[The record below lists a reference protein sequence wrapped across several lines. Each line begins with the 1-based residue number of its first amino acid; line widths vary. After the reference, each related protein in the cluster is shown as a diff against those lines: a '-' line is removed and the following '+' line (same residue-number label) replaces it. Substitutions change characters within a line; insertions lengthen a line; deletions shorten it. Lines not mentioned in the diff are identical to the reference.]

1 MKRLRNTRTRRVA
14 PFGTQEAATLA
25 AAGINAAATLVSA
38 GLASRA
44 TKTAAK
50 QQADAIN
57 AQAIKQA
64 NAMAEINR
72 KNKELQEENIE
83 FMKEENAENR
93 AIQKNMQMQLQMAM
107 GQQNGN
113 DRLEA
118 SKLKVKCGGSARKL
132 AKGGNVATS
141 FLRGFDNTTNNLPFT
156 VTDGGG
162 AMHLG
167 TTPYGYDLYELYGND
182 HEHYHQIGNGKNK
195 SGVGI
200 KFADGNVIEGE
211 GNQNS
216 SKGEKMLVTPNNAYF
231 ISKHNI
237 KGFNP
242 AKAVDEGMDPVKAYN
257 IQENIKA
264 MYNIKD
270 NGTVGSYKTPVG
282 RNRRLARA
290 GSSLRLTD
298 IYGNP
303 IIDSNSISGDSGINS
318 GLFGKVSNDDGGSNN
333 SLNSQLIGA
342 GINAAGNLGGA
353 IITSVGNRK
362 AARTL
367 GDAYMKQA
375 NIMADAYRN
384 LQTID
389 LNSLSND
396 DFKAAHAMATIQAP
410 ISQAA
415 QALSGVD
422 RQLQRRL
429 SNAGKYSASG
439 ASAISRMNDAEID
452 AQDAK
457 NRIYTADQELMQ
469 KIRQANA
476 NRITETA
483 IKNAELDTQAL
494 HNRTQTMQSL
504 RQYNNDIAN
513 ERIMGVAESMAQGI
527 GNVAGI
533 HAQTKAANANAFANA
548 LTNSSKS
555 FADTL
560 SSMAKT
566 RADYENVL
574 VGADT
579 ENKIT
584 SVIMKNDRVNAKSLY
599 DALLDTESDE
609 TLDEDTRR
617 KARTYLTMLNGKFKF
632 NY

>member
-1 MKRLRNTRTRRVA
+1 MRRLRNTKTRKVA
-14 PFGTQEAATLA
+14 PFGTQEAVTLA

-38 GLASRA
+38 GLSARA
-44 TKTAAK
+44 TKDSAK
-50 QQADAIN
+50 QQSDAIN

-64 NAMAEINR
+64 NAMSEINQ
-72 KNKELQEENIE
+72 KNKELQEQNIE

-93 AIQKNMQMQLQMAM
+93 AIQKDMQIQLQMAM
-107 GQQNGN
+107 GQQNNN

-118 SKLKVKCGGSARKL
+118 SKIKVKCGGKARKL
-132 AKGGNVATS
+132 AKGGNINTS
-141 FLRGFDNTTNNLPFT
+141 LLRGFGVSTDNLPFT
-156 VTDGGG
+156 VTDGGE
-162 AMHLG
+162 AVHLG
-167 TTPYGYDLYELYGND
+167 TTNTGDDLYELYGND
-182 HEHYHQIGNGKNK
+182 HEHYHKTSNGKNK

-200 KFADGNVIEGE
+200 KFADGNEIEGE

-216 SKGEKMLVTPNNAYF
+216 SKGEKMLVTPTNAYF
-231 ISKHNI
+231 ISKHSI

-242 AKAVDEGMDPVKAYN
+242 ANAVDNGMDPMTAFN
-257 IQENIKA
+257 LQESIKSL
-264 MYNIKD
+264 YGIKD
-270 NGTVGSYKTPVG
+270 DGSKVDYKTPVEK
-282 RNRRLARA
+282 RRKLAR
-290 GSSLRLTD
+290 
-298 IYGNP
+298 
-303 IIDSNSISGDSGINS
+303 
-318 GLFGKVSNDDGGSNN
+318 
-333 SLNSQLIGA
+333 IGA

-362 AARTL
+362 AARIL

-396 DFKAAHAMATIQAP
+396 DFRAAHAMATVQAP
-410 ISQAA
+410 VSQAA
-415 QALSGVD
+415 QALSSVD

-439 ASAISRMNDAEID
+439 ASALARMSDAEID

-457 NRIYTADQELMQ
+457 NKIYSADQELMQ

-483 IKNAELDTQAL
+483 MRNAELDTQAL

-527 GNVAGI
+527 GNVANI

-574 VGADT
+574 VGANT
-579 ENKIT
+579 ENKVS

-617 KARTYLTMLNGKFKF
+617 KARTYITMLNGKFKF
-632 NY
+632 NN

>member
-1 MKRLRNTRTRRVA
+1 MRRLRNTKTRRVA

-38 GLASRA
+38 GLSARA
-44 TKTAAK
+44 TKDSAK
-50 QQADAIN
+50 QQSDAIN

-64 NAMAEINR
+64 NAMSEINQ
-72 KNKELQEENIE
+72 KNKELQEQNIE

-93 AIQKNMQMQLQMAM
+93 AIQKDMQMQLQMAM
-107 GQQNGN
+107 GQQNNN

-118 SKLKVKCGGSARKL
+118 SKIKVKCGGKARKL
-132 AKGGNVATS
+132 AKGGNINTS
-141 FLRGFDNTTNNLPFT
+141 LLRGFGVPTDNLPFT
-156 VTDGGG
+156 VTDGGQ
-162 AMHLG
+162 AVHLG
-167 TTPYGYDLYELYGND
+167 TTNTGDDLYELYGND
-182 HEHYHQIGNGKNK
+182 HEHYHKTSNGKSK

-200 KFADGNVIEGE
+200 KFADGNEIEGE

-216 SKGEKMLVTPNNAYF
+216 SKGEKMLVTPTNAYF
-231 ISKHNI
+231 ISKHSI

-242 AKAVDEGMDPVKAYN
+242 ANAVDNGMDPMTAFN
-257 IQENIKA
+257 LQESIKSL
-264 MYNIKD
+264 YGIKD
-270 NGTVGSYKTPVG
+270 DGSKVDYKTPVEK
-282 RNRRLARA
+282 RRRLARI
-290 GSSLRLTD
+290 GTR
-298 IYGNP
+298 YGAIQIP
-303 IIDSNSISGDSGINS
+303 DDDNSI
-318 GLFGKVSNDDGGSNN
+318 
-333 SLNSQLIGA
+333 LNSNIDGRLFDSKYKIPKDDNSSHSPNYQLIGA

-353 IITSVGNRK
+353 IITSVANRK

-396 DFKAAHAMATIQAP
+396 DFRAAHAMATIQAP
-410 ISQAA
+410 VSQAA
-415 QALSGVD
+415 QALSSVD

-439 ASAISRMNDAEID
+439 ASALARMSDAEID

-457 NRIYTADQELMQ
+457 NKIYSADQELMQ

-483 IKNAELDTQAL
+483 MRNAELDTQAL

-527 GNVAGI
+527 GNVANI

-574 VGADT
+574 VGANT
-579 ENKIT
+579 ENKVS
-584 SVIMKNDRVNAKSLY
+584 SVIMKNDKVNAKSLY
-599 DALLDTESDE
+599 DALLATESDK

-617 KARTYLTMLNGKFKF
+617 KARTYITMLNGKFKF
-632 NY
+632 NN

>member
-1 MKRLRNTRTRRVA
+1 MKRLRNTRSRRVA
-14 PFGTQEAATLA
+14 FFGTQEAATLGA
-25 AAGINAAATLVSA
+25 ATINAAATLVSA
-38 GLASRA
+38 GLTSRA
-44 TKTAAK
+44 TKNAAK

-107 GQQNGN
+107 GQQNNN

-118 SKLKVKCGGSARKL
+118 SKIKVKCGGKARKL
-132 AKGGNVATS
+132 AIGGNINTS
-141 FLRGFDNTTNNLPFT
+141 LLRGFDVPTDNLPFT
-156 VTDGGG
+156 VTDGGQ
-162 AMHLG
+162 AVHLG
-167 TTPYGYDLYELYGND
+167 TTNTGDDLYELYGND
-182 HEHYHQIGNGKNK
+182 HEHYHKTSNGKSK

-200 KFADGNVIEGE
+200 KFADGNEIEGE

-216 SKGEKMLVTPNNAYF
+216 SKGEKMLVTPTNAYF
-231 ISKHNI
+231 ISKHSI

-242 AKAVDEGMDPVKAYN
+242 ANAVDNGMDPMIAFN
-257 IQENIKA
+257 LQESIKSL
-264 MYNIKD
+264 YGIKD
-270 NGTVGSYKTPVG
+270 DGSKVDYKTPVG

-290 GSSLRLTD
+290 GSTLKLTD

-303 IIDSNSISGDSGINS
+303 IIDNNSISGDSGINS
-318 GLFGKVSNDDGGSNN
+318 GLFGKAPNSDGGSNN
-333 SLNSQLIGA
+333 SPNYQLIGA

-353 IITSVGNRK
+353 IITSVANRK

-396 DFKAAHAMATIQAP
+396 DFRAAHAMATIQAP
-410 ISQAA
+410 VSQAA
-415 QALSGVD
+415 QALSSVD

-439 ASAISRMNDAEID
+439 ASALARMSDAEID

-457 NRIYTADQELMQ
+457 NKIYSADQELMQ

-476 NRITETA
+476 NRITEIA
-483 IKNAELDTQAL
+483 MRNAELDTQAL

-527 GNVAGI
+527 GNVANI

-574 VGADT
+574 VGANT
-579 ENKIT
+579 ENKVS

-599 DALLDTESDE
+599 DALLETESDE

-617 KARTYLTMLNGKFKF
+617 KARTYITMLNGKFKF
-632 NY
+632 NN

>member
-1 MKRLRNTRTRRVA
+1 MRRLRNTRTRRVA
-14 PFGTQEAATLA
+14 FFGTQEAATLGA
-25 AAGINAAATLVSA
+25 ATINAAATLVSA
-38 GLASRA
+38 GLTSRA

-64 NAMAEINR
+64 NAMSEINR
-72 KNKELQEENIE
+72 KNKELQEQNIE

-93 AIQKNMQMQLQMAM
+93 AIQKDMQMQLQMAM
-107 GQQNGN
+107 GQQNNN

-118 SKLKVKCGGSARKL
+118 SKLKVKCGGSIRKL
-132 AKGGNVATS
+132 AKGGNINTS
-141 FLRGFDNTTNNLPFT
+141 LLRGFGVPTDNLPFT
-156 VTDGGG
+156 VTDGGE
-162 AMHLG
+162 AVHLG
-167 TTPYGYDLYELYGND
+167 TTNTGDDLYELYGND
-182 HEHYHQIGNGKNK
+182 HEHYHKTSNGKSK

-200 KFADGNVIEGE
+200 KFADGKEIEGE

-216 SKGEKMLVTPNNAYF
+216 AKGEKMLVTPTNAYF
-231 ISKHNI
+231 ISKHSI

-242 AKAVDEGMDPVKAYN
+242 ANAVDNGMDPMTAFN
-257 IQENIKA
+257 LQESIKSL
-264 MYNIKD
+264 YGIKD
-270 NGTVGSYKTPVG
+270 DGSKVDYKTPVEK
-282 RNRRLARA
+282 RRRLARI
-290 GSSLRLTD
+290 GTR
-298 IYGNP
+298 YGAIQIP
-303 IIDSNSISGDSGINS
+303 DDDNSILNSNIDGRLFDSKFN
-318 GLFGKVSNDDGGSNN
+318 NTDNNN
-333 SLNSQLIGA
+333 SSRTPNYQLIGA

-396 DFKAAHAMATIQAP
+396 DFRAAHAMATVQAP
-410 ISQAA
+410 VSQAA
-415 QALSGVD
+415 QALSSVD

-439 ASAISRMNDAEID
+439 ASALTRMSDAEID

-457 NRIYTADQELMQ
+457 NKIYSADQELMQ

-483 IKNAELDTQAL
+483 MRNAELDTQAL

-527 GNVAGI
+527 GNVANI

-574 VGADT
+574 VGANT
-579 ENKIT
+579 ENKVS

-599 DALLDTESDE
+599 DALLATESDE

-617 KARTYLTMLNGKFKF
+617 KARTYITMLNGKFKF
-632 NY
+632 NN

>member
-1 MKRLRNTRTRRVA
+1 MRRLRNTKTRKVA

-38 GLASRA
+38 GLSARA
-44 TKTAAK
+44 TKDSAK
-50 QQADAIN
+50 QQSDAIN

-64 NAMAEINR
+64 NAMSEINQ
-72 KNKELQEENIE
+72 KNKELQEQNIE

-93 AIQKNMQMQLQMAM
+93 AIQKDMQMQLQMAM
-107 GQQNGN
+107 GQQNNN

-118 SKLKVKCGGSARKL
+118 SKIKVKCGGKARKL
-132 AKGGNVATS
+132 AKGGNINTS
-141 FLRGFDNTTNNLPFT
+141 LLRGFGVPTDNLPFT
-156 VTDGGG
+156 VTDGGK
-162 AMHLG
+162 AVHLG
-167 TTPYGYDLYELYGND
+167 TTNTGDDLYELYGND
-182 HEHYHQIGNGKNK
+182 HEHYHKTSNGKSK

-200 KFADGNVIEGE
+200 KFADGNEIEGE

-216 SKGEKMLVTPNNAYF
+216 SKGEKMLVTPTNAYF
-231 ISKHNI
+231 ISKHSI

-242 AKAVDEGMDPVKAYN
+242 ANAVDNGMDPMTAFN
-257 IQENIKA
+257 LQESIKSL
-264 MYNIKD
+264 YGIKD
-270 NGTVGSYKTPVG
+270 DGSKVDYKTPVEK
-282 RNRRLARA
+282 RRRLARTGTGYDA
-290 GSSLRLTD
+290 LQIPD
-298 IYGNP
+298 
-303 IIDSNSISGDSGINS
+303 DDNSIINS
-318 GLFGKVSNDDGGSNN
+318 DIDGRLFDSKFDNSDNNN
-333 SLNSQLIGA
+333 SSHSPNYQLIGA

-396 DFKAAHAMATIQAP
+396 DFRAAHAMATVQAP
-410 ISQAA
+410 VSQAA

-439 ASAISRMNDAEID
+439 ASALARMSDAEID

-457 NRIYTADQELMQ
+457 NKIYSADQELMQ

-483 IKNAELDTQAL
+483 MRNAELDTQAL

-527 GNVAGI
+527 GNVANI

-574 VGADT
+574 VGANT
-579 ENKIT
+579 ENKVS

-599 DALLDTESDE
+599 DALLATESDE

-617 KARTYLTMLNGKFKF
+617 KARTYITMLNGKFKF
-632 NY
+632 NN